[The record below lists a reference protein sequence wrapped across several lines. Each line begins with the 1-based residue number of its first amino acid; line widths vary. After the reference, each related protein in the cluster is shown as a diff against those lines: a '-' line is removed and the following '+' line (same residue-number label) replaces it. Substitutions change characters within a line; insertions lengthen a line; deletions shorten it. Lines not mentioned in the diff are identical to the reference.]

1 MSRVRLAWMSAA
13 LLGGAWLAGT
23 VITRPTPDPDR
34 PIGSV
39 KGRRGATE
47 QRPLFDELQP
57 VTLRNCEMQRFGEA
71 HDGGYLLC
79 KNLLDGVTAG
89 YSYGIS
95 GYDGW
100 GCDVSTR
107 LMVPVHQYD
116 CFDTRQPACAGDTTF
131 HAECIGPTSAIVDGR
146 RFDTLE
152 RQIAATGQGSSRV
165 VVKMDVEGAE
175 WDALLGASKSVLE
188 RIDQMA
194 VEFHGVD
201 DAKYVAAVR
210 RLKEYFYVANLHIN
224 NHSCAPG
231 LEPFPAWA
239 YEVLFVAKRLA
250 EVDPAAPPR
259 QPFHPLD
266 APNTLALPDCQPTRR

>member
-1 MSRVRLAWMSAA
+1 MRWVWASAA
-13 LLGGAWLAGT
+13 LLGGAWLVGT
-23 VITRPTPDPDR
+23 VVTRSTPESAKPIRSAAERR
-34 PIGSV
+34 PAAV
-39 KGRRGATE
+39 RQA
-47 QRPLFDELQP
+47 LFDELKP
-57 VTLRNCEMQRFGEA
+57 VTLRNCKMQRFGEA
-71 HDGGYLLC
+71 NDGGYLLC
-79 KNLLDGVTAG
+79 GNLLDGVKAG

-107 LMVPVHQYD
+107 LNVPVHRYD
-116 CFDTRQPACAGDTTF
+116 CFDTRQPACVGDTTF
-131 HAECIGPTSAIVDGR
+131 HAECIGPTSSIVDGR

-152 RQIAATGQGSSRV
+152 RQIAASGHGSSRV
-165 VVKMDVEGAE
+165 VVKLDVEGAE
-175 WDALLGASKSVLE
+175 WDALLGASGAVLK

-201 DAKYVAAVR
+201 EAKYVLAVQ
-210 RLKEYFYVANLHIN
+210 RLKEFFYVANLHIN

-250 EVDPAAPPR
+250 EVDPSAPR

-266 APNTLALPDCQPTRR
+266 APNTLALPDCQLTRR